1 MPTVR
6 LWAGPGS
13 PTLVADLASRGFVAA
28 DAAGLQNALQPLVL
42 CLDGLDAAVAETA
55 SAMLRQLGAT
65 VCGRSGRPAALVA
78 AVSGPLLRR
87 FLQNSF
93 GDSGLPP
100 GMATQLA
107 RLLAGLESPP
117 AALYGRGCRLVLH
130 RPRIMGILNVTPDS
144 FFAGSRSGS
153 IAEALDRAR
162 QMVADG
168 ADVID
173 VGGESTRPGAPSID
187 EQEELDRV
195 VPVIEAL
202 RRELDCPL
210 SVDTTKSRVAEQ
222 AVAAGAAFVNDI
234 SGFAFDP
241 KMAATVAGSG
251 AGAFLMH
258 TRGLPADMQKDT
270 RYRDLLGEVLDYL
283 QAAMDSALRAGIP
296 AERLAVDPGIGFGKD
311 VRGNL
316 ELLGRLGE
324 LRVLG
329 RPILLGTSRKSF
341 IGRALDLPEPAE
353 RLAGTLATVALG
365 VAAGAQLFRVHDVRP
380 AREAALMAWSIMRRQ
395 LP

>member
-1 MPTVR
+1 LPTVR
-6 LWAGPGS
+6 LWAGPG
-13 PTLVADLASRGFVAA
+13 PQPLVTDLISWGFAPA
-28 DAAGLQNALQPLVL
+28 DAAALQDTLQPLVL
-42 CLDGLDAAVAETA
+42 YLEGLDDAVAETTTA
-55 SAMLRQLGAT
+55 TLRQLGAT
-65 VCGRSGRPAALVA
+65 VCGRSGPPAALVA
-78 AVSGPLLRR
+78 AASGALLRR
-87 FLQNSF
+87 FLQSSF
-93 GDSGLPP
+93 GGSGLPP
-100 GMATQLA
+100 GVATQLA
-107 RLLAGLESPP
+107 RLLAGFENPP
-117 AALYGRGCRLVLH
+117 AVLCGRGCRLVLD

-144 FFAGSRSGS
+144 FFAGSRAGS
-153 IAEALDRAR
+153 MAEALDRAR

-173 VGGESTRPGAPSID
+173 IGGESTRPGAPIVD

-210 SVDTTKSRVAEQ
+210 SVDTTKSRVAWE

-241 KMAATVAGSG
+241 KMAATVSDSG

-270 RYRDLLGEVLDYL
+270 RYRDLLGAVLDYL

-311 VRGNL
+311 TCGNL

-324 LRVLG
+324 LRGLG

-341 IGRALDLPEPAE
+341 IGRTLDLPAPAD

-380 AREAALMAWSIMRRQ
+380 AREAALMAWSILRRQ